1 MLITGNFEAHALK
14 LVSPDI
20 TLQQRQTL
28 VTEMRDSIEIV
39 HTSEYGNFLKHLFPA
54 FYKLLSE
61 GKTVNISFANVSVEP
76 GEQTVTGP
84 PIQIAAAELWSI
96 ARPYLYTLETTLI
109 SDGNLDTVNTT
120 FGFRTLEWNST
131 GGLHV
136 NGSSYALALFL
147 FFFSFMNCS
156 VRPACKAARVL
167 QS

>member
-61 GKTVNISFANVSVEP
+61 GKPQFTEVRARAALLQAGASIRVHVGIVGTSD
-76 GEQTVTGP
+76 T
-84 PIQIAAAELWSI
+84 QIWQSL
-96 ARPYLYTLETTLI
+96 RPWINPYEVQ
-109 SDGNLDTVNTT
+109 N
-120 FGFRTLEWNST
+120 ENSKQP
-131 GGLHV
+131 
-136 NGSSYALALFL
+136 NAD
-147 FFFSFMNCS
+147 
-156 VRPACKAARVL
+156 R
-167 QS
+167 

>member
-61 GKTVNISFANVSVEP
+61 GKPQFTEVRAARS
-76 GEQTVTGP
+76 
-84 PIQIAAAELWSI
+84 AAAAAALPLS
-96 ARPYLYTLETTLI
+96 P
-109 SDGNLDTVNTT
+109 S
-120 FGFRTLEWNST
+120 ST
-131 GGLHV
+131 PSRRGAGPGAEDPQHAAGG
-136 NGSSYALALFL
+136 AQ
-147 FFFSFMNCS
+147 
-156 VRPACKAARVL
+156 PAAE
-167 QS
+167 

>member
-61 GKTVNISFANVSVEP
+61 GKPQFTEVRARAPPPSPPPSPSHRAPSSRRGAGP
-76 GEQTVTGP
+76 G
-84 PIQIAAAELWSI
+84 
-96 ARPYLYTLETTLI
+96 ARP
-109 SDGNLDTVNTT
+109 G
-120 FGFRTLEWNST
+120 GRTR
-131 GGLHV
+131 
-136 NGSSYALALFL
+136 
-147 FFFSFMNCS
+147 C
-156 VRPACKAARVL
+156 RR
-167 QS
+167 

>member
-61 GKTVNISFANVSVEP
+61 GKPQFTEVRAR
-76 GEQTVTGP
+76 
-84 PIQIAAAELWSI
+84 AACFVMAM
-96 ARPYLYTLETTLI
+96 ARTMRLRR
-109 SDGNLDTVNTT
+109 NTM
-120 FGFRTLEWNST
+120 RQ
-131 GGLHV
+131 
-136 NGSSYALALFL
+136 A
-147 FFFSFMNCS
+147 
-156 VRPACKAARVL
+156 
-167 QS
+167 